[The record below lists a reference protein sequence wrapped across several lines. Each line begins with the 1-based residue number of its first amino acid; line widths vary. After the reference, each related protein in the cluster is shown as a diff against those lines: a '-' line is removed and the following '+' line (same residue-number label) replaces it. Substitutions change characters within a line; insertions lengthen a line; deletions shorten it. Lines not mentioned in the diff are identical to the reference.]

1 MDDEIEMDNFV
12 LESAP
17 KEGRCVALN
26 DVHSSKKEDSLTLSY
41 GRSANRF
48 EDNQEPFF
56 GRLVLPPYEIVCIL
70 DGKSLGPLDGVPTD
84 ADQRLPTPA
93 AVR

>member
-17 KEGRCVALN
+17 KEGHCVALN

-70 DGKSLGPLDGVPTD
+70 DGKVSDHSIAFP
-84 ADQRLPTPA
+84 RTPIN
-93 AVR
+93 VF